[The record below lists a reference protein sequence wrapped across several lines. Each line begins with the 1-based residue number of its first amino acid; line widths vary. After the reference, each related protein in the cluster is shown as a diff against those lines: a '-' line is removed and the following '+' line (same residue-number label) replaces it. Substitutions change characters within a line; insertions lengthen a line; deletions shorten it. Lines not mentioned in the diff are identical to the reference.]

1 MFLGLVNLYTFFI
14 CMSLAWSVIVL
25 SVYFDVQL
33 LIAGLEI
40 KIYYKEY

>member
-1 MFLGLVNLYTFFI
+1 MFFELVNEYTFFI

-33 LIAGLEI
+33 LITGLEI
-40 KIYYKEY
+40 KIYYK

>member
-25 SVYFDVQL
+25 SVYFVQL
-33 LIAGLEI
+33 LITGLEI
-40 KIYYKEY
+40 KIYYK